1 MSITDY
7 VEKESKKLDNYS
19 KIINDSAF
27 KILKVNYTPAIN
39 INDEND
45 DNYYIGNQNLLKKYK
60 EMNSSLE
67 NIKTEALK
75 LEEYLCSKVE
85 IKFGMEI
92 SLLIVITVFSLLGI
106 LGKN

>member
-1 MSITDY
+1 MY
-7 VEKESKKLDNYS
+7 
-19 KIINDSAF
+19 
-27 KILKVNYTPAIN
+27 
-39 INDEND
+39 
-45 DNYYIGNQNLLKKYK
+45 
-60 EMNSSLE
+60 SSLE

>member
-1 MSITDY
+1 MY
-7 VEKESKKLDNYS
+7 
-19 KIINDSAF
+19 
-27 KILKVNYTPAIN
+27 
-39 INDEND
+39 
-45 DNYYIGNQNLLKKYK
+45 
-60 EMNSSLE
+60 SSLE

-75 LEEYLCSKVE
+75 LEEYLGSKVE